1 VLIEEA
7 IKKMSI
13 KQKLEGGIA
22 FIIVGGW
29 LLFVRLWDFAYS
41 GGFSHHYINGI
52 DLSLTLMLPLI
63 GGFILAG
70 GVALLVTYMSG
81 RGCVIA

>member
-52 DLSLTLMLPLI
+52 IYHLH
-63 GGFILAG
+63 
-70 GVALLVTYMSG
+70 
-81 RGCVIA
+81 